1 MKIGF
6 FGCSFTE
13 GGGFNSPIYV
23 DYAIKNNII
32 DISDALLDRVNLCT
46 SGNNGKTPCAIASR
60 KRRLKPPCP
69 ANWSTRRDID
79 LNSLKRYSSWFL
91 YIWFLVGALCDF
103 LSGNKIISFKGNLSN
118 VINSSG
124 YPNVT

>member
-32 DISDALLDRVNLCT
+32 DISELDNKVKIWGNTEREAYETYGKDYKSALHLAEIKYKIHQDLD
-46 SGNNGKTPCAIASR
+46 GAEI
-60 KRRLKPPCP
+60 
-69 ANWSTRRDID
+69 IY
-79 LNSLKRYSSWFL
+79 NSLL
-91 YIWFLVGALCDF
+91 T
-103 LSGNKIISFKGNLSN
+103 SF
-118 VINSSG
+118 
-124 YPNVT
+124 T

>member
-32 DISDALLDRVNLCT
+32 DISELDKISTLEKATHDKNYPEKKLFELYKKMPI
-46 SGNNGKTPCAIASR
+46 NG
-60 KRRLKPPCP
+60 
-69 ANWSTRRDID
+69 
-79 LNSLKRYSSWFL
+79 
-91 YIWFLVGALCDF
+91 
-103 LSGNKIISFKGNLSN
+103 
-118 VINSSG
+118 
-124 YPNVT
+124 

>member
-32 DISDALLDRVNLCT
+32 DISELDNKVKIWGNTEREAYETYGKDYNGPFNSISKKLPCKYSPLSPNLFFASCKKILSLLIERTFDNHSPVLP
-46 SGNNGKTPCAIASR
+46 SKI
-60 KRRLKPPCP
+60 L
-69 ANWSTRRDID
+69 IV
-79 LNSLKRYSSWFL
+79 SL
-91 YIWFLVGALCDF
+91 I
-103 LSGNKIISFKGNLSN
+103 
-118 VINSSG
+118 
-124 YPNVT
+124 

>member
-32 DISDALLDRVNLCT
+32 DISELDNKVKIW
-46 SGNNGKTPCAIASR
+46 GNTEREAYEIYGKDYNGPFDSISNSYEFSLGIILILTPSSFKTPSVLR
-60 KRRLKPPCP
+60 Q
-69 ANWSTRRDID
+69 
-79 LNSLKRYSSWFL
+79 SSPL
-91 YIWFLVGALCDF
+91 L
-103 LSGNKIISFKGNLSN
+103 
-118 VINSSG
+118 
-124 YPNVT
+124 

>member
-32 DISDALLDRVNLCT
+32 DISELDNKVKIWGNTEREAYEIYGKDYNGPFDSISNSYEFSLGIKLIT
-46 SGNNGKTPCAIASR
+46 S
-60 KRRLKPPCP
+60 
-69 ANWSTRRDID
+69 DISISIVT
-79 LNSLKRYSSWFL
+79 SLK
-91 YIWFLVGALCDF
+91 CD
-103 LSGNKIISFKGNLSN
+103 LISKKRSKISVL
-118 VINSSG
+118 
-124 YPNVT
+124 